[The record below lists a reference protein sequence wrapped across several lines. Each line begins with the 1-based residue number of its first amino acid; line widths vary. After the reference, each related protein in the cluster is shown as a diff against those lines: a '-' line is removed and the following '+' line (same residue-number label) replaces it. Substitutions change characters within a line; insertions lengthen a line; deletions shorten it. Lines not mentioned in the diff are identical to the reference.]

1 MARPNFETQDH
12 FDLYLSEMQ
21 YQLLD
26 EDGNETEEY
35 EFDDYLCEETLDYL
49 KELNKNLNFFKITL
63 INGNYVGVQT
73 YIEEQYKDYFSAI
86 ELIDNYDWYN
96 GKDFYQIFGKTKYI
110 IKRQI
115 EKEIREINQKLLP
128 LLKMYTFDRYG
139 ITAQFSN
146 GETFYEKY

>member
-1 MARPNFETQDH
+1 MARPNFTTQEH

-26 EDGNETEEY
+26 EDDNEIDEY
-35 EFDDYLCEETLDYL
+35 EFDEWLYEETLDYL

-63 INGNYVGVQT
+63 ISGNYAGIQT
-73 YIEEQYKDYFSAI
+73 YIEEQDDYFSAI

-96 GKDFYQIFGKTKYI
+96 GKDFYQMFGKTKYI
-110 IKRQI
+110 MKRQI
-115 EKEIREINQKLLP
+115 EKEIKEINQKLLP
-128 LLKMYTFDRYG
+128 LLKLYTFDRYG

-146 GETFYEKY
+146 GETFYGKY